1 MPDHR
6 LHRYEVLHNKLS
18 GLEELPVDCN
28 PVEIQSVF
36 HNPLVELAV
45 DVYKRQVT
53 HGLLL
58 AFGIGA
64 LLNLLSL
71 LIMKPYFG
79 AFTNK
84 IGRASC
90 RERV

>member
-45 DVYKRQVT
+45 YHHHVIIRKQVNLIRLVFQLNIL
-53 HGLLL
+53 HRIESDILLW
-58 AFGIGA
+58 
-64 LLNLLSL
+64 
-71 LIMKPYFG
+71 
-79 AFTNK
+79 
-84 IGRASC
+84 
-90 RERV
+90 